1 MENSR
6 SQSGSSA
13 QVKDLGLAAALICA
27 GCVMLDT
34 ERNEANRVYF
44 VFKDGEDLQT
54 ATKAYWDN
62 ELELMS
68 ARAYF
73 EAIKSLKNLIY
84 NGRF

>member
-1 MENSR
+1 MENPR
-6 SQSGSSA
+6 PQSGGSA
-13 QVKDLGLAAALICA
+13 QVTDLGLAAALICV
-27 GCVMLDT
+27 GCVMLGT

-44 VFKDGEDLQT
+44 VFKDGEGLQA
-54 ATKAYWDN
+54 ATRAYWDN